1 MILCLDIGNTQLY
14 GGLYKNKKVVYRFRK
29 VVSKEISSDEIG
41 IFLRSVIKE
50 NGFDPSEIDR
60 IAYCSVVPDV
70 NHAITNSC
78 RHYFNREPFSLK
90 PGVKTGLKIKYANPG
105 EVGSDRIADAIG
117 AYTRYP
123 NQNIIIV
130 DFGTATTFDV
140 LTKDREYLGGA
151 IAPGMKIA
159 MQSLEERTAKLP
171 KVEII
176 KSTRA
181 CGKTTIESIQSGL
194 YYGTLGIIKEIT
206 QSITKENFKGQ
217 KPLIIGTG
225 GFAGLYRDSGVFDEI
240 IPDLVLDG
248 IYTAQEL
255 NFKFNAGSASDPIT
269 CAQS

>member
-14 GGLYKNKKVVYRFRK
+14 GGLYKEDKVIYRFRK
-29 VVSKEISSDEIG
+29 AMSKGISSDEIG

-50 NGFDPSEIDR
+50 NGFDPSRIER

-70 NHAITNSC
+70 NHSLTNAC
-78 RHYFNREPFSLK
+78 RHYFNLEPFSLK
-90 PGVKTGLKIKYANPG
+90 PGVKTGLKIKYTNPG
-105 EVGSDRIADAIG
+105 EVGADRIADAIG

-123 NQNIIIV
+123 DQNIIIV

-151 IAPGMKIA
+151 IAPGMKIS

-176 KSTRA
+176 KPTRT

-194 YYGTLGIIKEIT
+194 YFGTLGMVKEIT
-206 QSITKENFKGQ
+206 QSITKQNFKGE

-248 IYTAQEL
+248 IYIAQQL
-255 NFKFNAGSASDPIT
+255 NISHNQLLKEE
-269 CAQS
+269 

>member
-14 GGLYKNKKVVYRFRK
+14 GGLYKNDTVIYRFRK
-29 VVSKEISSDEIG
+29 AMSKGISSDEIG

-50 NGFDPSEIDR
+50 NGVDPGKVER

-70 NHAITNSC
+70 NHSLTNSC
-78 RHYFNREPFSLK
+78 RHYFNLEPFALK

-105 EVGSDRIADAIG
+105 EVGADRIADAIG

-123 NQNIIIV
+123 NRNIIIV

-171 KVEII
+171 KVEIV
-176 KSTRA
+176 KPTRI

-206 QSITKENFKGQ
+206 QSITKENFKGE

-248 IYTAQEL
+248 IYTAQKL
-255 NFKFNAGSASDPIT
+255 NMKIK
-269 CAQS
+269 